1 MSDQRQFQITETQVE
16 ALKELINIGVGQGA
30 EVLNSM
36 LNSHIN
42 LSVPLIK
49 FADKDSLS
57 TILFPEIDSNLSA
70 VEMKYRGSFSGN
82 VELIFPKQDAAKLVT
97 LLLGES
103 FVEGEM
109 DEIRS
114 STLQEIGNVLLNAVM
129 GTISNFF
136 SFSLRYS
143 LPSYQEGNIEDLLSH
158 MDPQKSSVIIC
169 AHTTFSVANKEI
181 EGILALFFALET
193 FDELM
198 EKINTYSGVV

>member
-1 MSDQRQFQITETQVE
+1 MNDQRQVQITETQVE

-49 FADKDSLS
+49 FADEDSLS
-57 TILFPEIDSNLSA
+57 TILFPEIDSDLSA

-82 VELIFPKQDAAKLVT
+82 VELIFPKQDAAKLVN

-103 FVEGEM
+103 FVEGDM

-158 MDPQKSSVIIC
+158 MDP
-169 AHTTFSVANKEI
+169 
-181 EGILALFFALET
+181 
-193 FDELM
+193 
-198 EKINTYSGVV
+198 